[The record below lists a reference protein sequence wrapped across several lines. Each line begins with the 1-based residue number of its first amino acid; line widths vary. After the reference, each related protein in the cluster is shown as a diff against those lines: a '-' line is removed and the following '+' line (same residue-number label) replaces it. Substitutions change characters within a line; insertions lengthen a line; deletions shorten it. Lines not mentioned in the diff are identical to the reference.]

1 MCCMAYVFWILLREV
16 LAETHFIELEV
27 NLVETKKN
35 EICCKIDTK
44 HTVSVPITNR
54 SGEKIMFSCKIEFQ
68 LRKVMLQKV

>member
-1 MCCMAYVFWILLREV
+1 MAYVFWILLREV

-35 EICCKIDTK
+35 EICCKIHVDTK

-54 SGEKIMFSCKIEFQ
+54 CGEKIMFSCKIEFQ
-68 LRKVMLQKV
+68 LWKVMLQKV